1 MARESTSGA
10 RPRRGAN
17 GKAGPALLEPP
28 PGSHATSVPSRGYGD
43 ADYAGVPGGSAQRF
57 GIDEANLAIRRNF
70 IRLGEQERSLL
81 AGLTPW
87 ARSVAEEIAREFY
100 NWQFEF
106 GPTRRFFE
114 SHAQNTGTSIS
125 QLRQT
130 LERAQTG
137 YFTQIFEGA
146 EGSWGV
152 GYFERRLKVG
162 AIHDKINL
170 PFKWYIGSY
179 AEFQRLTS
187 LYLRKAFKD
196 PKKIAA
202 AEQAIN
208 KVFNYDIQAISDAFL
223 MNTFESMGLS
233 LEAVQAAP
241 GADKTEHLD
250 QIKEALSAVLERA
263 EAIASGDLDSS
274 AFDASDG
281 QTEKGRSGIRS
292 HRSGKV

>member
-1 MARESTSGA
+1 M
-10 RPRRGAN
+10 
-17 GKAGPALLEPP
+17 
-28 PGSHATSVPSRGYGD
+28 
-43 ADYAGVPGGSAQRF
+43 
-57 GIDEANLAIRRNF
+57 
-70 IRLGEQERSLL
+70 
-81 AGLTPW
+81 
-87 ARSVAEEIAREFY
+87 
-100 NWQFEF
+100 
-106 GPTRRFFE
+106 
-114 SHAQNTGTSIS
+114 
-125 QLRQT
+125 
-130 LERAQTG
+130 
-137 YFTQIFEGA
+137 
-146 EGSWGV
+146 

-281 QTEKGRSGIRS
+281 QTDKGALGNSIAQVRESLKSLQKELARLTEASREGQLSERGKPDQFQGAYAGIVAGVNEMLDAILLPIGEGNRILALISGGNLGRRSRLPAGATTR
-292 HRSGKV
+292 R